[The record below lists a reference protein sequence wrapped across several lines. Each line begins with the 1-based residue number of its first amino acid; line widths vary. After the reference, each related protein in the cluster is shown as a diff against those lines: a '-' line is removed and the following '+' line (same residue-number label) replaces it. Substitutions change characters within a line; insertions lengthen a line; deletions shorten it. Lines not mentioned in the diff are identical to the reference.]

1 MSMEEELT
9 LSPDAR
15 EENDEE
21 ARSSTAESETLPFK
35 RILVPLDGS
44 EHSIKA
50 LKTAVQIAL
59 KFGGRIT
66 LTHVYQV
73 GGFAI
78 SPTPVNEFIE
88 AVRKMGV
95 DILADG
101 EKRVK
106 SEGVE
111 VEKLLVEGRPV
122 DQIVKTC
129 RERGCGMIVMGAR
142 GLSRVKEVIL
152 GSVSEGV
159 VRHASCPV
167 LVVK

>member
-1 MSMEEELT
+1 M
-9 LSPDAR
+9 
-15 EENDEE
+15 
-21 ARSSTAESETLPFK
+21 
-35 RILVPLDGS
+35 
-44 EHSIKA
+44 
-50 LKTAVQIAL
+50 
-59 KFGGRIT
+59 
-66 LTHVYQV
+66 HVYQV

-88 AVRKMGV
+88 AIRKMGV
-95 DILADG
+95 NILEDG

-106 SEGVE
+106 SGGVE

-122 DQIVKTC
+122 DQIIRTC
-129 RERGCGMIVMGAR
+129 REGRFDMIVMGAR
-142 GLSRVKEVIL
+142 GLSRVKEIIL

>member
-1 MSMEEELT
+1 MEEASTQNPGEKNN
-9 LSPDAR
+9 R
-15 EENDEE
+15 ET
-21 ARSSTAESETLPFK
+21 RVSTVGSETFSFR

-44 EHSIKA
+44 EHSMKA
-50 LKTAVQIAL
+50 LETAVQIAL

-66 LTHVYQV
+66 LVHVYQV

-88 AVRKMGV
+88 AIRKMGV
-95 DILADG
+95 NILEDG

-106 SEGVE
+106 SRGVE

-122 DQIVKTC
+122 DQIIRTC
-129 RERGCGMIVMGAR
+129 REGRFDMIVMGAR
-142 GLSRVKEVIL
+142 GLSRMKEIIL

>member
-1 MSMEEELT
+1 MVMSMEEASAQNPGEKHGG
-9 LSPDAR
+9 
-15 EENDEE
+15 E
-21 ARSSTAESETLPFK
+21 ARVSKVESETFPFR

-44 EHSIKA
+44 EHSVKA
-50 LKTAVQIAL
+50 LETAVQIAL
-59 KFGGRIT
+59 KFGSRIT
-66 LTHVYQV
+66 LVHVYQV

-78 SPTPVNEFIE
+78 SPTPVNEFVE
-88 AVRKMGV
+88 AIRKMGV
-95 DILADG
+95 NILEDG

-106 SEGVE
+106 SGGVE
-111 VEKLLVEGRPV
+111 VDKLLVEGRPV
-122 DQIVKTC
+122 DQIIRTC
-129 RERGCGMIVMGAR
+129 REGGFDMIVMGAR

>member
-1 MSMEEELT
+1 MGMEE
-9 LSPDAR
+9 A
-15 EENDEE
+15 
-21 ARSSTAESETLPFK
+21 STQNPSEKNGGGTRVSTVKSETFSFR

-44 EHSIKA
+44 EHSVKA
-50 LKTAVQIAL
+50 LETAVQIAL
-59 KFGGRIT
+59 KFGSRIT
-66 LTHVYQV
+66 LVHVYQV

-88 AVRKMGV
+88 AIRKMGV
-95 DILADG
+95 NILEDG

-106 SEGVE
+106 SGGVE

-122 DQIVKTC
+122 DQIIRTC
-129 RERGCGMIVMGAR
+129 REGRFDMIVMGAR
-142 GLSRVKEVIL
+142 GLSRVKEIIL